1 MEASN
6 LYDQLGVGRNA
17 TQEEIKKAYKRN
29 ALTHHP
35 DKGGDEEAF
44 KSLNRAFETLSDT
57 NRRYNYDLQLERMGS
72 RDGANPRAPTG
83 NERKQAKKTSSVPPG
98 GNVTEIPSN
107 IETLTVR
114 ELRNLLTQ
122 LGVRHDDCF
131 EKGELL
137 DRVRTR
143 KGTGG
148 PRQQTAQPS
157 QPPPPLQPD
166 SILIKILSIGDPE
179 CGKSC
184 LIKRY
189 CEGRFVQRYI
199 ATIGVDYGVKKM
211 TVQGRKTH
219 INFFDLSGQN
229 DYAEIRSEFF
239 KESQGVLLVFEVN
252 DRKTFAGL
260 NRWEREAKSNGLDLA
275 SVQVVVCGNKTDLPG
290 REVNTS
296 EGTKWASSKGYQYME
311 TSANSGE
318 GVSDVFDGLFGRVVS
333 QFLAEKQRLLS

>member
-1 MEASN
+1 MDNSN
-6 LYDQLGVGRNA
+6 LYDLLGVARNA
-17 TQEEIKKAYKRN
+17 TQEDIKKAYKRN

-35 DKGGDEEAF
+35 DKGGNEEAF
-44 KSLNRAFETLSDT
+44 KALNRAFETLSDT

-72 RDGANPRAPTG
+72 RDGMNPQAPR

-98 GNVTEIPSN
+98 GSVTEIPSN
-107 IETLTVR
+107 VESLSVR

-122 LGVRHDDCF
+122 LGIRHDDCV
-131 EKGELL
+131 ERAEMLERIRSRRGNA
-137 DRVRTR
+137 
-143 KGTGG
+143 
-148 PRQQTAQPS
+148 RQTTAPANNP
-157 QPPPPLQPD
+157 PPPPLHPEAT
-166 SILIKILSIGDPE
+166 LIKVLSIGDPE

-219 INFFDLSGQN
+219 VNFFDLSGQN

-239 KESQGVLLVFEVN
+239 RESQGVLLVFEVN

-260 NRWEREAKSNGLDLA
+260 TRWEREAKSNGLDLA

-296 EGTKWASSKGYQYME
+296 EANKWASGKGYQYVE
-311 TSANSGE
+311 TSANTGE
-318 GVSDVFDGLFGRVVS
+318 GVSEVFDGLFGRVMS
-333 QFLAEKQRLLS
+333 QFLAEKQRVLA

>member
-1 MEASN
+1 MDSSN
-6 LYDQLGVGRNA
+6 LYDQLGVARNA

-44 KSLNRAFETLSDT
+44 KSLSRAFETLSDT

-72 RDGANPRAPTG
+72 RDGMNPRAG
-83 NERKQAKKTSSVPPG
+83 NERKQAKKTASVPPG
-98 GNVTEIPSN
+98 GSVTEIPSN
-107 IETLTVR
+107 VDTLSVR

-122 LGVRHDDCF
+122 LGIRHDDCF

-137 DRVRTR
+137 ERVRGR
-143 KGTGG
+143 RGTV
-148 PRQQTAQPS
+148 PRQQTAQAS

-166 SILIKILSIGDPE
+166 AILIKVLSIGDPE

-219 INFFDLSGQN
+219 VNFFDLSGQN
-229 DYAEIRSEFF
+229 DYAEIRAEFF
-239 KESQGVLLVFEVN
+239 KESQGVLMVFEVN

-260 NRWEREAKSNGLDLA
+260 TRWEREAKSNGLDLA

-296 EGTKWASSKGYQYME
+296 EGNKWASSRGYQYVE
-311 TSANSGE
+311 TSANSGD
-318 GVSDVFDGLFGRVVS
+318 GVSEVFDGLFARVIS
-333 QFLAEKQRLLS
+333 QFLADKQRVLS